1 MNQFKEFYKISNNCA
16 LLLCKYQIKIHIK
29 IYNLK
34 SLLKN
39 TKVVCIAM
47 KNFFID
53 NTWNSCASFLIEN
66 AENIDKSELYRISK
80 NILSKRFKLF
90 KISLSL

>member
-1 MNQFKEFYKISNNCA
+1 MQISNKNT
-16 LLLCKYQIKIHIK
+16 YK

-53 NTWNSCASFLIEN
+53 NT
-66 AENIDKSELYRISK
+66 
-80 NILSKRFKLF
+80 
-90 KISLSL
+90 